1 MSRNTL
7 YLVTAVLAVVVI
19 AFGAYYFY
27 EQSQTPSLQ
36 IKVGTQSL
44 TIK

>member
-1 MSRNTL
+1 
-7 YLVTAVLAVVVI
+7 VI
-19 AFGAYYFY
+19 GFGAYYFY
-27 EQSQTPSLQ
+27 EQSRTPSLQ